1 MKGRHC
7 CQWRLVGVS
16 SCEIKGHHRLVS
28 ILQETY
34 LFFSSSHGVGLVV
47 VYRHPQISKTS
58 ISTKCVTWTT
68 SQLEKEWQSR
78 ILPLC
83 PNSPSTCG
91 VDSGT
96 LGRSHQE
103 HTHISPLIRLLK
115 SESIS
120 RVFSLCILMNSS
132 FPSSID

>member
-1 MKGRHC
+1 MKGRHF

-16 SCEIKGHHRLVS
+16 SCEIKGNHRLVS

-58 ISTKCVTWTT
+58 ISTKCVTRTT

-78 ILPLC
+78 FLPLFQ
-83 PNSPSTCG
+83 NSPPHVCTQ
-91 VDSGT
+91 T
-96 LGRSHQE
+96 PHPQNY
-103 HTHISPLIRLLK
+103 HISVQYFFGGGVVKYYLSHRETEEK
-115 SESIS
+115 KNE
-120 RVFSLCILMNSS
+120 
-132 FPSSID
+132 